1 MSAEVAR
8 RTADEISTFMVQ
20 TLGELLDMAPDDIAI
35 TEPFANFGLTS
46 AVAVI
51 FIGRLSSWMGR
62 SLPPDLPW
70 EFPTV
75 KDMAQGLASG
85 AVPEATDEEAEPL
98 VAAEP
103 APRPRGAQEPVAI
116 VGIGCAVGDRRGP
129 EQLWDTL
136 WGGEEL
142 VGPAPAHRGGGPVG
156 ETDGHRSRFGSFVP
170 DPYAFDA
177 KYFGISAEEAAF
189 MDPQQRVLA
198 ETVADALADAGLP
211 TERLTGTATGVFVGI
226 SSGEHARNLGRAT
239 EGSSIAAVTG
249 TASSIAANRLS
260 YHYDLRGPSVSVDTA
275 CSSSLV
281 AVHMAL
287 RALHDGDCEQ
297 AIVGGVQLTLE
308 PQITDSLADA
318 GMLAPDGRCKTFD
331 DRADGYVRGEGAAAI
346 VLKPL
351 AQAERDGDRVYAVL
365 LGSAVNQDGRTNGLT
380 APNYRSQV
388 DVLRRAYQ
396 RAGVNP
402 GDVQY
407 VEAHGTGTA
416 LGDAVEARALGAV
429 LAEGR
434 SADKALVGSVKT
446 VVGHLEAA
454 AGIMGLI
461 KTALALH
468 HERVPANLNFETPNR
483 HLDFEQLPFA
493 VAARNTEWPAH
504 EGPALAGVSSFGMG
518 GTNAHVV
525 LTEGP
530 RAARPKAGAPEQP
543 AQRPRLFALSGRG
556 EQAALELVD
565 AWTARLGEDSEPDLA
580 ALSHTSTARSTH
592 HPYRVAVVASTAEE
606 LRQRLAAVAGGSL
619 PLGAAAGRVPRS
631 GAGQVGFLFAGQ
643 GNQWI
648 GMGRN
653 LIRRQRVFR
662 DTLMA
667 VDRELR
673 PLLGWS
679 PFQIVDRGRDADEL
693 ADTAV
698 AQPVIFAVQLA
709 LAELWR
715 SWGITPAAVAGH
727 SVGEVAAAC
736 VAGAIDRPTAARI
749 IAARAKATAKVRGN
763 GTMAVVNLPADELAD
778 KISGSG
784 VHVAGINAP
793 RWTLIGG
800 DADAL
805 TGLLAALEQES
816 VLTRRLPGEHAFH
829 TPAMA
834 DCLEHFDHD
843 LGEIT
848 AVDGRIPFY
857 STVTGDLIPGSRLD
871 KQYWLDEVVHPVAFA
886 DAVGAMIGAGVQT
899 FVELGPHPVL
909 GGMVKTLLRH
919 HDRNGIA
926 VPSLARELDDLTVML
941 SSAAELHVRGH
952 ELDWDAVD
960 STVKQPVRL
969 PLYPFERGSYRVV
982 DGQPRIE
989 TPAPAERQTA
999 LFADDADFVAP
1010 RTEYEQFVAEM
1021 WAELLGLERI
1031 GVFENFFR
1039 IGGHS
1044 LLATRF
1050 ARRVR
1055 ELFDIEF
1062 PLRVMFEEPTVARVA
1077 AALEELLVEQA
1088 NALLENE
1095 HELTS

>member
-1 MSAEVAR
+1 MSADMAR

-70 EFPTV
+70 EYPTV
-75 KDMAQGLASG
+75 REMAHGLASG
-85 AVPEATDEEAEPL
+85 AVATEIEESVTEAA
-98 VAAEP
+98 VVREP
-103 APRPRGAQEPVAI
+103 APAPRGAQEPIAI
-116 VGIGCAVGDRRGP
+116 VGIGCAVGGRRGP
-129 EQLWDTL
+129 EQMWDTL
-136 WGGEEL
+136 WRGEEL
-142 VGPAPAHRGGGPVG
+142 VGLAPAHRGGGPVG

-211 TERLTGTATGVFVGI
+211 TEQLTGSATGVFVGI

-239 EGSSIAAVTG
+239 EGTSIAAVTG

-287 RALHDGDCEQ
+287 RALHDGDCDQ

-318 GMLAPDGRCKTFD
+318 GMLSPDGRCKTFD
-331 DRADGYVRGEGAAAI
+331 DRADGYVRGEGSAAI

-351 AQAERDGDRVYAVL
+351 AAAERDGDRVYAVL

-388 DVLRRAYQ
+388 EVLRRAYQ
-396 RAGVNP
+396 RAGVDP
-402 GDVQY
+402 GRVQY

-416 LGDAVEARALGAV
+416 LGDAVEARALGTV

-434 SADKALVGSVKT
+434 GETKAVVGSVKT
-446 VVGHLEAA
+446 LVGHLEAA

-468 HERVPANLNFETPNR
+468 HARVPANLNFETPNR
-483 HLDFEQLPFA
+483 HLDFEQLPFT
-493 VAARNTEWPAH
+493 VAARNAPWPAH
-504 EGPALAGVSSFGMG
+504 DGPALAGVSSFGMG

-530 RAARPKAGAPEQP
+530 KAVRPKAGAPAE
-543 AQRPRLFALSGRG
+543 RPRLFALSARS

-565 AWTARLGEDSEPDLA
+565 QWTELLADPAELDLA
-580 ALSHTSTARSTH
+580 GLSHASTARSTQ
-592 HPYRVAVVASTAEE
+592 HPYRVAVVATGAEE

-631 GAGQVGFLFAGQ
+631 GATPVGFLFAGQ

-653 LIRRQRVFR
+653 LIRRQPVFR

-698 AQPVIFAVQLA
+698 AQPVIFAVQIA

-715 SWGITPAAVAGH
+715 SWGIVPAAVAGH
-727 SVGEVAAAC
+727 SVGEIAAAC
-736 VAGAIDRPTAARI
+736 VSGALDRPTAARI

-763 GTMAVVNLPADELAD
+763 GTMAVVNLPAAELAPQLPAE
-778 KISGSG
+778 
-784 VHVAGINAP
+784 VYVAGINAP
-793 RWTLIGG
+793 RWTLLGG
-800 DADAL
+800 DTETLEA
-805 TGLLAALEQES
+805 LLAGLEQDS

-834 DCLEHFDHD
+834 DCLESFEHD
-843 LGEIT
+843 LGEVA
-848 AVDGRIPFY
+848 AVDGHIPFY
-857 STVTGDLIPGSRLD
+857 STVTGDVIAGSRLD
-871 KQYWLDEVVHPVAFA
+871 RRYWLDEVVRPVAFA

-909 GGMVKTLLRH
+909 GGMVKSLLRH

-952 ELDWDAVD
+952 ELIWSAMD
-960 STVKQPVRL
+960 SAAKSPVRL

-989 TPAPAERQTA
+989 APEGESRQTA

-1077 AALEELLVEQA
+1077 AALEELLLEQA
-1088 NALLENE
+1088 NALLEKE

>member
-20 TLGELLDMAPDDIAI
+20 TLGELLDLAPDDIAI

-70 EFPTV
+70 EYPTV
-75 KDMAQGLASG
+75 REMARGLATG
-85 AVPEATDEEAEPL
+85 AVVAAPEDQTVEPL
-98 VAAEP
+98 AANVP

-129 EQLWDTL
+129 EQMWETL
-136 WGGEEL
+136 WRGDEL

-211 TERLTGTATGVFVGI
+211 TETLTGTATGVFVGI
-226 SSGEHARNLGRAT
+226 SSGEHARNLGRA

-287 RALHDGDCEQ
+287 RALHDGDCDQ

-331 DRADGYVRGEGAAAI
+331 DRADGYVRGEGSAAI

-351 AQAERDGDRVYAVL
+351 EQAQRDGDRVYAVL

-388 DVLRRAYQ
+388 EVLRRAYQ

-402 GDVQY
+402 GEVQY

-429 LAEGR
+429 LGEGR
-434 SADKALVGSVKT
+434 GEGKALVGSVKT
-446 VVGHLEAA
+446 LVGHLEAA
-454 AGIMGLI
+454 AGLMGLI
-461 KTALALH
+461 KTALAVH
-468 HERVPANLNFETPNR
+468 HARVPANLNFETPNR

-493 VAARNTEWPAH
+493 VAAQNMPWPAH

-530 RAARPKAGAPEQP
+530 VAARPKAAAPRKP
-543 AQRPRLFALSGRG
+543 SDRAHLFAISARG
-556 EQAALELVD
+556 EQAALDLVD
-565 AWTARLGEDSEPDLA
+565 DWTERLADPAELDLA
-580 ALSHTSTARSTH
+580 ALSHASTARSTQ
-592 HPYRVAVVASTAEE
+592 HPYRVAVVASNAEE
-606 LRQRLAAVAGGSL
+606 LHQRLTAVASGSL

-631 GAGQVGFLFAGQ
+631 GAGSVGFLFAGQ

-648 GMGRN
+648 GMGRT
-653 LIRRQRVFR
+653 LIRRQPVFR
-662 DTLMA
+662 DALMA

-693 ADTAV
+693 ADTAI
-698 AQPVIFAVQLA
+698 AQPVIFAVQIA

-736 VAGAIDRPTAARI
+736 VSGALDRPTAARV

-763 GTMAVVNLPADELAD
+763 GTMAVVNLPAAELAPQLPAD
-778 KISGSG
+778 

-800 DADAL
+800 ETEAL
-805 TGLLAALEQES
+805 EALLAGLEAES

-834 DCLEHFDHD
+834 DCLEHFDAD

-848 AVDGRIPFY
+848 AADGQIPFY
-857 STVTGDLIPGSRLD
+857 STVTGDLIPGSRLG
-871 KQYWLDEVVHPVAFA
+871 KQYWLDEVVTPVAFA

-909 GGMVKTLLRH
+909 GSMVKSLLRH
-919 HDRNGIA
+919 HDRSGIA

-952 ELDWDAVD
+952 ELCWDALG
-960 STVKQPVRL
+960 SAVKTPVRL
-969 PLYPFERGSYRVV
+969 PLYPFERGSYRVI
-982 DGQPRIE
+982 DGQPRLE
-989 TPAPAERQTA
+989 APAGDTPHSP

-1062 PLRVMFEEPTVARVA
+1062 PLRAMFEEPTVARVA
-1077 AALEELLVEQA
+1077 AALEQLLVDQA